1 MRSAKL
7 GFPTLGFFFFTFLL
21 AKLFVMRIGGWRSLL
36 QADRQARRCCRLSQ
50 SHGQSRREQT
60 TFTFAR
66 HLAEKEIK
74 NPFQVVLCLRIRLD
88 SQSVGC
94 VHSVGLGSSWLVL
107 LIFLNVF
114 RGSTSFSSLYISF
127 A

>member
-1 MRSAKL
+1 
-7 GFPTLGFFFFTFLL
+7 
-21 AKLFVMRIGGWRSLL
+21 
-36 QADRQARRCCRLSQ
+36 
-50 SHGQSRREQT
+50 
-60 TFTFAR
+60 
-66 HLAEKEIK
+66 
-74 NPFQVVLCLRIRLD
+74 
-88 SQSVGC
+88 VGC